1 MQPAEFILDEA
12 RAALSGTTFATKPGQ
27 ATLWAGAFTKSSVQS
42 TFLFATA
49 QDAAAWSGL
58 WPTGYAKTANFPIDR
73 ELLSTALPLCER
85 MSRAAK

>member
-1 MQPAEFILDEA
+1 MQPADPIFTVA
-12 RAALSGTTFATKPGQ
+12 RAALSGATFATKPGQ

-58 WPTGYAKTANFPIDR
+58 WPTGYTKTAHFPIDR

-85 MSRAAK
+85 MSRAAR